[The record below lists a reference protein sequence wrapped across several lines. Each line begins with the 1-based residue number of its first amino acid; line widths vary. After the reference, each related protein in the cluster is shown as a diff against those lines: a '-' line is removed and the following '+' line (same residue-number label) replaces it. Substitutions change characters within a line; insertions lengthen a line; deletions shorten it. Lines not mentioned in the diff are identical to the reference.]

1 MREPFSQVLMK
12 LTPFV
17 AALSL
22 VAAVACATERTVA
35 PVVASGAVAP
45 SRIKVPAFQAD
56 TSQAPLWILDGKIID
71 PPADG
76 SIDKTK
82 IESVEVIKGKAAMD
96 KYGPRALNGVV
107 IVKTKA

>member
-1 MREPFSQVLMK
+1 MR
-12 LTPFV
+12 LTPIV

-22 VAAVACATERTVA
+22 VAAAACATERTLA
-35 PVVASGAVAP
+35 PVVASGAAAP
-45 SRIKVPAFQAD
+45 ARIKVPAFQSD
-56 TSQAPLWILDGKIID
+56 TSQAPLWILNGKIID

-76 SIDKTK
+76 TIDTAK

-107 IVKTKA
+107 LIKTKA